1 MNLFTYTDLYD
12 VSDLFILLSTL
23 SFHFL
28 YLFFKVFF
36 FFLGLFVMMNLLIFH
51 SLCWFF
57 KEESVSDS
65 IN

>member
-12 VSDLFILLSTL
+12 VSDLFIFLSTL

-36 FFLGLFVMMNLLIFH
+36 FWGLFVMMNLLIFH